1 VQTAPPV
8 ATRPRAE
15 RANREAGCCDAGSSG
30 GVQHSERFNLSAAV
44 SSSRDASDYLPYGVV
59 ILNVS
64 NTLVVA
70 LVPLVRLVTV
80 ALP

>member
-1 VQTAPPV
+1 MWAMRGRRRVYKHRENSRKGL
-8 ATRPRAE
+8 RPWPRGHE
-15 RANREAGCCDAGSSG
+15 RSVRTYI
-30 GVQHSERFNLSAAV
+30 
-44 SSSRDASDYLPYGVV
+44 SDCIPYGVV